1 MELPSRVH
9 GPLVQ
14 AWEPVQKAGRPRKA
28 SVWRW
33 GKWNAEIKDT
43 NIRSGVLMAE
53 LSKLIHVTLLG
64 NDLGLSDAIAR
75 TLGPGFIARRSSD
88 WTPSQWLG
96 VREYCDVVLLDLRA
110 AGGDVE
116 CGLRVIDTVQ
126 RSDGGPAAIVLC
138 DEDDRDLMAKVLDH
152 GVYDTIHNPP
162 NMIELRLI
170 LRRACKIRAAEK
182 ELRRLS
188 VMVRGSG
195 SLPGIIGGAPRMQE
209 LFALARKIAPCDVN
223 VLITGETGTGKE
235 LLASAIHHMS
245 ARVAGP
251 LVAFSCANLPE
262 TLIEDELFGHEKGA
276 FTGAATARRGRLEAA
291 DQGTVFLD
299 EVGDIGLSL
308 QPKLLRVLQARTFE
322 RLGSNTTINANIRV
336 VSATNRNLSEM
347 VQQGKFREDL
357 FYRLNVVH
365 MHIPALRERREDIP
379 LLAQHFVKKFA
390 ELFNKRAKRFSRSAL
405 LALEEYSWPGNVREL
420 ENVVQRA
427 VVLSDKV
434 VVDCEDLPDAIQEN
448 CVNLKSSDSYEDEVR
463 QFKRRLV
470 LRTLQACGGS
480 IVETARTLGV
490 ARGYLHRLI
499 NQLEIRGKEDN
510 LLEYPVDK
518 PGRPQL
524 VA

>member
-1 MELPSRVH
+1 
-9 GPLVQ
+9 
-14 AWEPVQKAGRPRKA
+14 
-28 SVWRW
+28 
-33 GKWNAEIKDT
+33 
-43 NIRSGVLMAE
+43 MAE

>member
-1 MELPSRVH
+1 
-9 GPLVQ
+9 
-14 AWEPVQKAGRPRKA
+14 
-28 SVWRW
+28 
-33 GKWNAEIKDT
+33 
-43 NIRSGVLMAE
+43 
-53 LSKLIHVTLLG
+53 
-64 NDLGLSDAIAR
+64 
-75 TLGPGFIARRSSD
+75 
-88 WTPSQWLG
+88 
-96 VREYCDVVLLDLRA
+96 VLLDLRA

>member
-1 MELPSRVH
+1 MNATKVLWIRGSHDRPSAEFCAGGAAWTVEYLDAATGIDHLARQDYGVIVLDFPIPNWVPADLLEQVRRLAPGVPVLARDPSATLNDAVRLARLGIH
-9 GPLVQ
+9 QFLVAPGDEHQQIEQ
-14 AWEPVQKAGRPRKA
+14 ALDRRRTHSLAQLASRTGSEDWERLLVGDSR
-28 SVWRW
+28 
-33 GKWNAEIKDT
+33 EIRQVGHL
-43 NIRSGVLMAE
+43 IRLVG
-53 LSKLIHVTLLG
+53 
-64 NDLGLSDAIAR
+64 
-75 TLGPGFIARRSSD
+75 ARRA
-88 WTPSQWLG
+88 T
-96 VREYCDVVLLDLRA
+96 
-110 AGGDVE
+110 
-116 CGLRVIDTVQ
+116 
-126 RSDGGPAAIVLC
+126 
-138 DEDDRDLMAKVLDH
+138 
-152 GVYDTIHNPP
+152 
-162 NMIELRLI
+162 
-170 LRRACKIRAAEK
+170 
-182 ELRRLS
+182 
-188 VMVRGSG
+188 
-195 SLPGIIGGAPRMQE
+195 
-209 LFALARKIAPCDVN
+209 

>member
-1 MELPSRVH
+1 
-9 GPLVQ
+9 
-14 AWEPVQKAGRPRKA
+14 
-28 SVWRW
+28 
-33 GKWNAEIKDT
+33 
-43 NIRSGVLMAE
+43 
-53 LSKLIHVTLLG
+53 
-64 NDLGLSDAIAR
+64 
-75 TLGPGFIARRSSD
+75 
-88 WTPSQWLG
+88 
-96 VREYCDVVLLDLRA
+96 
-110 AGGDVE
+110 
-116 CGLRVIDTVQ
+116 
-126 RSDGGPAAIVLC
+126 
-138 DEDDRDLMAKVLDH
+138 
-152 GVYDTIHNPP
+152 
-162 NMIELRLI
+162 
-170 LRRACKIRAAEK
+170 
-182 ELRRLS
+182 
-188 VMVRGSG
+188 MVRGSG

-245 ARVAGP
+245 ARAAGP

>member
-9 GPLVQ
+9 GPLVR

>member
-1 MELPSRVH
+1 MP
-9 GPLVQ
+9 P
-14 AWEPVQKAGRPRKA
+14 
-28 SVWRW
+28 
-33 GKWNAEIKDT
+33 
-43 NIRSGVLMAE
+43 
-53 LSKLIHVTLLG
+53 TLLWLTAHAQLPAETEWQ
-64 NDLGLSDAIAR
+64 DLMQEFEVIQVATLSQAAQALGSERIHC
-75 TLGPGFIARRSSD
+75 TLVAGPIPGSSPIETLEVVHAADPQAPVVILDPEMTAAQAVQFIRNGAYHCFGGSDSLEALRQCLHQACDENRR
-88 WTPSQWLG
+88 
-96 VREYCDVVLLDLRA
+96 REK
-110 AGGDVE
+110 
-116 CGLRVIDTVQ
+116 Q
-126 RSDGGPAAIVLC
+126 RNRIPAAADLEQWIVGESRAI
-138 DEDDRDLMAKVLDH
+138 EDVLN
-152 GVYDTIHNPP
+152 TI
-162 NMIELRLI
+162 RLI
-170 LRRACKIRAAEK
+170 GPRRCT
-182 ELRRLS
+182 
-188 VMVRGSG
+188 
-195 SLPGIIGGAPRMQE
+195 
-209 LFALARKIAPCDVN
+209 

-235 LLASAIHHMS
+235 LLASAIHHLS
-245 ARVAGP
+245 ARAARP

-262 TLIEDELFGHEKGA
+262 TLIEAELFGHEKGA
-276 FTGAATARRGRLEAA
+276 FTGAAAARRGRLEAA

-322 RLGSNTTINANIRV
+322 RLGSNTSINANIRV

-379 LLAQHFVKKFA
+379 LLAQHFIQKFA
-390 ELFNKRAKRFSRSAL
+390 ELFNKRAKRFSRPAL

-427 VVLSDKV
+427 VALSDKA
-434 VVDCEDLPDAIQEN
+434 VVDSEDLPDAIQEN
-448 CVNLKSSDSYEDEVR
+448 CVNLKASDSYEDEVR

-470 LRTLQACGGS
+470 LRTLQTCGWS
-480 IVETARTLGV
+480 IVESARTLGV

-499 NQLEIRGKEDN
+499 NQLEIRGKEDI